1 MARKDFLASSRKL
14 RRKRLILKA
23 VVMAVI
29 FFAIFAGIVAFFRMP
44 YSQVEKIEISGNILI
59 NGDDL
64 IEGIKAKLDGKYFG
78 LFPKANIF
86 IIPKDKI
93 LTELTEDFKRIKN
106 ISLDKKYFGGI
117 AIKIEERNNAV
128 LFCEKEDCA
137 YADES
142 GFVFEKAPY
151 FSGAVFLKLID
162 QRNSDSGEN
171 AKTIDE
177 HLGSNLIT
185 ESEFK
190 KILEFAGL
198 TRLDSRLASKRA
210 ARLVAKI
217 DGGVS
222 EVILKKENIYE
233 FYMQEGW
240 KIILNDK
247 NEPQSAY
254 LNLITVLDINIKDK
268 RQKLDY
274 INLRLGNK
282 IYFKYK

>member
-1 MARKDFLASSRKL
+1 M
-14 RRKRLILKA
+14 KA
-23 VVMAVI
+23 IVVGVI
-29 FFAIFAGIVAFFRMP
+29 FAAIFAGVVAFFRIP
-44 YSQVEKIEISGNILI
+44 YLQIYKIEISGNNLI
-59 NGDDL
+59 NSDDL
-64 IEGIKAKLDGKYFG
+64 IKKIKTNLEGKYFG

-93 LTELTEDFKRIKN
+93 SAELPENFKRIKK
-106 ISLDKKYFGGI
+106 ISLDKKYFGAI
-117 AIKIEERNNAV
+117 AVKIDERNNAV

-137 YADES
+137 YADEK

-151 FSGAVFLKLID
+151 FSGAVFLKLVE

-177 HLGSNLIT
+177 YLGTSFIA

-190 KILEFAGL
+190 KILEFDGL
-198 TRLDSRLASKRA
+198 IN
-210 ARLVAKI
+210 KI
-217 DGGVS
+217 GGGVS
-222 EVILKKENIYE
+222 EVVLKKENIYE
-233 FYMQEGW
+233 FYMNEGW

-254 LNLITVLDINIKDK
+254 LNLITALDANIKDK
-268 RQKLDY
+268 RPKLDY
-274 INLRLGNK
+274 IDLRLGNK

>member
-1 MARKDFLASSRKL
+1 
-14 RRKRLILKA
+14 LKA
-23 VVMAVI
+23 VVVAVI
-29 FFAIFAGIVAFFRMP
+29 FFAIFAGFVAFLRMP
-44 YSQVEKIEISGNILI
+44 YFQVEKIDISGNNLI

-64 IEGIKAKLDGKYFG
+64 TNAVKAKMDGKYLW
-78 LFPKANIF
+78 LFPKTNIF
-86 IIPKDKI
+86 LMPKEKI
-93 LTELTEDFKRIKN
+93 LAELPEDFKRIKK
-106 ISLDKKYFGGI
+106 ISLDKKYFGAI

-128 LFCEKEDCA
+128 LFCEKENCA
-137 YADES
+137 YADEN

-162 QRNSDSGEN
+162 QRSSDNGGN

-177 HLGSNLIT
+177 HLGSNLIE

-198 TRLDSRLASKRA
+198 I
-210 ARLVAKI
+210 AKI

-233 FYMQEGW
+233 FYTNEGW

-254 LNLITVLDINIKDK
+254 LNLVTAIDANIKDK
-268 RQKLDY
+268 RTKLDY
-274 INLRLGNK
+274 IDLRLGNK

>member
-1 MARKDFLASSRKL
+1 LASSRRL

-23 VVMAVI
+23 VVFGII
-29 FFAIFAGIVAFFRMP
+29 FATIFAGVVAFFRIP
-44 YSQVEKIEISGNILI
+44 YLQVEKIEISGNELI
-59 NGDDL
+59 GDDDL
-64 IEGIKAKLDGKYFG
+64 TDAIKAKMEGRHLW

-86 IIPKDKI
+86 LIPKDKI
-93 LTELTEDFKRIKN
+93 LAELPEEFKRIKK
-106 ISLDKKYFGGI
+106 ISLDKKYFGAI
-117 AIKIEERNNAV
+117 AVKLEERNNAV

-137 YADES
+137 YADEK

-151 FSGAVFLKLID
+151 FSGDVFLKLIE

-177 HLGSNLIT
+177 YLGSNLIE

-198 TRLDSRLASKRA
+198 A
-210 ARLVAKI
+210 AKTGG
-217 DGGVS
+217 GGVS
-222 EVILKKENIYE
+222 EVFLKKENIYE
-233 FYMQEGW
+233 FYNKEGW

-254 LNLITVLDINIKDK
+254 LNLITALDANIKEK
-268 RQKLDY
+268 RTKLDY
-274 INLRLGNK
+274 IDLRLGNK

>member
-23 VVMAVI
+23 VIVGVI
-29 FFAIFAGIVAFFRMP
+29 FAAIFAGVVAFFRMP
-44 YSQVEKIEISGNILI
+44 YLQVEKIEISGNNLI
-59 NGDDL
+59 NSDGL
-64 IEGIKAKLDGKYFG
+64 IKKIKTNLEGKYFG

-86 IIPKDKI
+86 LIPKDKI
-93 LTELTEDFKRIKN
+93 LAELPEEFKRIKK
-106 ISLDKKYFGGI
+106 ISLDKKYFGAI
-117 AIKIEERNNAV
+117 AVKLEERNNAV

-137 YADES
+137 YADEK

-171 AKTIDE
+171 AKTIDGY
-177 HLGSNLIT
+177 LGISLIA

-198 TRLDSRLASKRA
+198 A
-210 ARLVAKI
+210 AKKG
-217 DGGVS
+217 GGVS
-222 EVILKKENIYE
+222 EVVLKKENIYE
-233 FYMQEGW
+233 FYTQEGW
-240 KIILNDK
+240 KVILNDK
-247 NEPQSAY
+247 NEPQSVY
-254 LNLITVLDINIKDK
+254 PNLITALDANIKDK
-268 RQKLDY
+268 RPKLDY
-274 INLRLGNK
+274 IDLRLGNK

>member
-1 MARKDFLASSRKL
+1 M
-14 RRKRLILKA
+14 KA
-23 VVMAVI
+23 IVVGVI
-29 FFAIFAGIVAFFRMP
+29 FAAIFAGVVAFFRIP
-44 YSQVEKIEISGNILI
+44 YLQVDKIEISGNNLI
-59 NGDDL
+59 NSNDL
-64 IEGIKAKLDGKYFG
+64 IKKIKTNLEGKYFG

-93 LTELTEDFKRIKN
+93 SAELPENFKRIKK
-106 ISLDKKYFGGI
+106 ISLDKKYFGAI
-117 AIKIEERNNAV
+117 AVKIDERNNAV

-137 YADES
+137 YADEK

-151 FSGAVFLKLID
+151 FSGAVFLKLVE

-177 HLGSNLIT
+177 YLGTSFIA

-190 KILEFAGL
+190 KILEFDGL
-198 TRLDSRLASKRA
+198 IN
-210 ARLVAKI
+210 KI
-217 DGGVS
+217 GGGVS
-222 EVILKKENIYE
+222 EVVLKKENIYE
-233 FYMQEGW
+233 FYMNEGW

-254 LNLITVLDINIKDK
+254 LNLITALDANIKDK
-268 RQKLDY
+268 RPKLDY
-274 INLRLGNK
+274 IDLRLGNK

>member
-23 VVMAVI
+23 IVVGVI
-29 FFAIFAGIVAFFRMP
+29 FAAIFAGVVAFFRIP
-44 YSQVEKIEISGNILI
+44 YLQVDKIEISGNNLI
-59 NGDDL
+59 NSDDL
-64 IEGIKAKLDGKYFG
+64 IKKIKTNLEGKYFG

-93 LTELTEDFKRIKN
+93 SAELPENFKRIKK
-106 ISLDKKYFGGI
+106 ISLDKKYFGAI
-117 AIKIEERNNAV
+117 AVKIDERNNAV

-137 YADES
+137 YADEK

-151 FSGAVFLKLID
+151 FSGAVFLKLVE

-177 HLGSNLIT
+177 YLGTSFIA

-190 KILEFAGL
+190 KILEFDGL
-198 TRLDSRLASKRA
+198 IN
-210 ARLVAKI
+210 KI
-217 DGGVS
+217 GGGVS
-222 EVILKKENIYE
+222 EVVLKKENIYE
-233 FYMQEGW
+233 FYMNEGW

-254 LNLITVLDINIKDK
+254 LNLITALEANIKDK
-268 RQKLDY
+268 RPKLDY
-274 INLRLGNK
+274 IDLRLGNK

>member
-1 MARKDFLASSRKL
+1 
-14 RRKRLILKA
+14 LKA
-23 VVMAVI
+23 IVVGVI
-29 FFAIFAGIVAFFRMP
+29 FAAIFAGVVAFFRIP
-44 YSQVEKIEISGNILI
+44 YLQVDKIEISGNNLI
-59 NGDDL
+59 NSDDL
-64 IEGIKAKLDGKYFG
+64 IKKIKTNLEGKYFG

-93 LTELTEDFKRIKN
+93 SAELPENFKRIKK
-106 ISLDKKYFGGI
+106 ISLDKKYFGAI
-117 AIKIEERNNAV
+117 AVKIDERNNAV

-137 YADES
+137 YADEK

-151 FSGAVFLKLID
+151 FSGAVFLKLVE

-177 HLGSNLIT
+177 YLGTSFIA

-190 KILEFAGL
+190 KILEFDGL
-198 TRLDSRLASKRA
+198 IN
-210 ARLVAKI
+210 KI
-217 DGGVS
+217 GGGVS
-222 EVILKKENIYE
+222 EVVLKKENIYE
-233 FYMQEGW
+233 FYMNEGW

-254 LNLITVLDINIKDK
+254 LNLITALDANIKDK
-268 RQKLDY
+268 RPKLDY
-274 INLRLGNK
+274 IDLRLGNK

>member
-1 MARKDFLASSRKL
+1 MARRDFLASSRKL

-23 VVMAVI
+23 IVVSVI
-29 FFAIFAGIVAFFRMP
+29 FVAVFTGIVAFFRIP
-44 YSQVEKIEISGNILI
+44 YFQVKKIEISGNSLI
-59 NGDDL
+59 DGYDL
-64 IEGIKAKLDGKYFG
+64 TDAVKVKMDGKYLW
-78 LFPKANIF
+78 LFPKTNIF
-86 IIPKDKI
+86 IMSKDKI
-93 LTELTEDFKRIKN
+93 LAELPENFKRIKN
-106 ISLDKKYFGGI
+106 ISLDKKYFGTI
-117 AIKIEERNNAV
+117 AVKIEERNNAV

-137 YADES
+137 YADEN

-177 HLGSNLIT
+177 YLGTNLIA
-185 ESEFK
+185 ENEFK

-198 TRLDSRLASKRA
+198 A
-210 ARLVAKI
+210 AKTGG
-217 DGGVS
+217 GGVS
-222 EVILKKENIYE
+222 EVFLKKENIYE
-233 FYMQEGW
+233 FYNKEGW

-254 LNLITVLDINIKDK
+254 LNLITALDSNIKDK
-268 RQKLDY
+268 HPKLDY
-274 INLRLGNK
+274 IDLRLGNK

>member
-23 VVMAVI
+23 IVVGVI
-29 FFAIFAGIVAFFRMP
+29 FAAVFVGVVAFFRIP
-44 YSQVEKIEISGNILI
+44 YLQVEKIEISGNSLVG
-59 NGDDL
+59 GDDL
-64 IEGIKAKLDGKYFG
+64 TSAIKAKMEGKFLW

-86 IIPKDKI
+86 IMPKDKI
-93 LTELTEDFKRIKN
+93 SAELPENFKRIKK
-106 ISLDKKYFGGI
+106 ISLDKKYFGAI
-117 AIKIEERNNAV
+117 AVKIDERNNAV

-137 YADES
+137 YADEK

-151 FSGAVFLKLID
+151 FSGAVFLKLVE

-177 HLGSNLIT
+177 YLGTSFIA

-190 KILEFAGL
+190 KILEFDGL
-198 TRLDSRLASKRA
+198 IN
-210 ARLVAKI
+210 KI
-217 DGGVS
+217 GGGVS
-222 EVILKKENIYE
+222 EVVLKKENIYE
-233 FYMQEGW
+233 FYMNEGW

-254 LNLITVLDINIKDK
+254 LNLITALDANIKDK
-268 RQKLDY
+268 RPKLDY
-274 INLRLGNK
+274 IDLRLGNK

>member
-14 RRKRLILKA
+14 RRKRLVLKA
-23 VVMAVI
+23 IVVGVI
-29 FFAIFAGIVAFFRMP
+29 FVAVFAGVVAFFRIT
-44 YSQVEKIEISGNILI
+44 YFQVEKIEISGNNLI
-59 NGDDL
+59 DGDDL
-64 IEGIKAKLDGKYFG
+64 TDAIKAKLEGKYLG

-86 IIPKDKI
+86 LIPKDKI
-93 LTELTEDFKRIKN
+93 LAELPENFKRIKK
-106 ISLDKKYFGGI
+106 ISLDKKYFGAI
-117 AIKIEERNNAV
+117 AVKIEERNNAV

-137 YADES
+137 YTDEN
-142 GFVFEKAPY
+142 GFVFEKSPY
-151 FSGAVFLKLID
+151 FSGTVFLKLID
-162 QRNSDSGEN
+162 QRNLDSGEN
-171 AKTIDE
+171 AKKIDGY
-177 HLGSNLIT
+177 LGTNLIE

-198 TRLDSRLASKRA
+198 I
-210 ARLVAKI
+210 AKI

-233 FYMQEGW
+233 FYTQEGW

-254 LNLITVLDINIKDK
+254 LNLITALDSNIKDK
-268 RQKLDY
+268 RPKLDY
-274 INLRLGNK
+274 IDLRLGNK